1 MSDYIRHYVADDGV
15 STIRLAK
22 ENVELDTEQVNDLI
36 KSQIEDFV
44 KVVQTSVNM
53 QNKSSGTLKANI
65 PSGYKFVSWL
75 GVYSSG
81 ITTYC
86 TCDASINPTTV
97 YAPQSSATWEAK
109 GWALIVKDNS

>member
-1 MSDYIRHYVADDGV
+1 MSNYIRHYVADDGV

-22 ENVELDTEQVNDLI
+22 ENVELDTDQVNDLV
-36 KSQIEDFV
+36 KSQIEDYV

-53 QNKSSGTLKANI
+53 QNKSSGTLKATI

-86 TCDASINPTTV
+86 TCDASVNPTTV
-97 YAPQSSATWEAK
+97 YAPQSSTNWEAK

>member
-22 ENVELDTEQVNDLI
+22 ENVELDTEQVNDLV
-36 KSQIEDFV
+36 KSQIEDLV
-44 KVVQTSVNM
+44 KVVQTSTNM
-53 QNKSSGTLKANI
+53 QNKSSGTLKVTI
-65 PSGYKFVSWL
+65 PSGYKFVSWV

-86 TCDASINPTTV
+86 TCDASANPTTV
-97 YAPQSSATWEAK
+97 YAPQTSTNWEAK